1 MWDYILNIHSSELL
15 SIKAKESRIN
25 KSYIYI
31 YIYIYMDNLYFIPN
45 NISLQ
50 KILKS

>member
-31 YIYIYMDNLYFIPN
+31 YMDNLYFIPN

>member
-31 YIYIYMDNLYFIPN
+31 YIYMDNLYFIPN